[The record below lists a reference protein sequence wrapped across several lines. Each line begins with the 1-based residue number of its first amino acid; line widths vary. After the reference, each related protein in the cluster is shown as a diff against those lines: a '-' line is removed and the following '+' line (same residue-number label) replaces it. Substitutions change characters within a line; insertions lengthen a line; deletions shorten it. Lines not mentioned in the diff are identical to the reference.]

1 MRVLLADDNPTNRLV
16 IEMILAAAGVEAFS
30 VENGLE
36 ALEYFKRAP
45 FDVVLMDIQMPVMD
59 GLTCIEAIRAYEAQA
74 GLTPTPIHV
83 ISAHGQPQHM
93 AASAR
98 VGADSHMTKPVSQS
112 ELLAVVS
119 RSTEAVMGALEREA
133 EPRKVG

>member
-1 MRVLLADDNPTNRLV
+1 MRVLLADDNATNRLV
-16 IEMILAAAGVEAFS
+16 IEMILAAAGIEVFS

-36 ALEYFKRAP
+36 ALEHFKRAP

-59 GLTCIEAIRAYEAQA
+59 GLTCIEAIRAYEALA

-93 AASAR
+93 EASAR

-112 ELLAVVS
+112 ELLSAVS
-119 RSTEAVMGALEREA
+119 RSTEAVMGALERQSVA
-133 EPRKVG
+133 